1 MAKKVVHTQ
10 IDDRELK
17 LSNLAKVLYPSVGI
31 TKAEIIQYYL
41 TISEHLLAFASSR
54 PLTLIR
60 YPDGIDKTKFYSK
73 NTPDYT
79 PDWIVKRTLPWDTDN
94 VYSFLEG
101 RPDVVYFANLAAL
114 ELHITSSK
122 YPDIEYPDHFVIDL
136 DPDEDVT
143 FEEMKAVA
151 VTIKDYLL
159 ERRFTPYVKTSGGKG
174 LHIVVP
180 LIPDTDF
187 DTVMTYFKGV
197 FKAFT
202 KEYPQT
208 TLAMSKDKRK
218 GKILLDIYRNHRG
231 NTTVAPYSL
240 RAKPGAPISMP
251 IPWDALDDLESAQY
265 YTLRNYTD
273 YPEYLTLWDGI
284 WDKGVSLQPDDL
296 EVPDSL
302 SDYQEKRNFIITSE
316 PQANASKSV
325 NDKWVLQLHNASNLH
340 YDLRLGIDGV
350 MKSWAIP
357 KSLPHTDGVKR
368 MAIQTED
375 HPASYLTYE
384 GTIPKGEYG
393 AGKMWIMD
401 TGTIEWQTQKETK
414 LAFTLKGT
422 YLDMSYNLVR
432 TKDRQWLISGTGV
445 NAKQKEIPRG
455 SMLASA
461 TEKLPSKSS
470 KVFYEV
476 KWDGI
481 RVCVVKYGKSIKLYS
496 RSGRDITEMFPEFV
510 DPDLLAVEHCIL
522 DGEIVVLD
530 AAGRPLFSEVISRL
544 HGKANKG
551 KKNAVLYT
559 FDCLAVDNIDI
570 SSLPIERR
578 RDILTAVLDDA
589 QYYRYSQTFADGA
602 QLMTAITAQGME
614 GIMVKTLGSKYHAG
628 QRTNDWKKLKV
639 RQDTTA
645 YIIGY
650 TEGSG
655 DRSPYFGSLVLAV
668 YEDETWIY
676 RGRVGT
682 GFDTAKLKAV
692 LAELNKVEKSPKLI
706 KEKTDEENKTTWI
719 LPELQC
725 EIKYA
730 SMSSNQTYREPV
742 FKRLILEG

>member
-10 IDDRELK
+10 IDGQEIK
-17 LSNLAKVLYPSVGI
+17 LSNLQKNLYPDAGI

-41 TISEHLLAFASSR
+41 AISDHLLAFASSR

-79 PDWIVKRTLPWDTDN
+79 PDWIVKRTLPWDEEN

-101 RPDVVYFANLAAL
+101 KADVVYFANLAAL

-122 YPDIEYPDHFVIDL
+122 YPDIECPDHFVIDL
-136 DPDEDVT
+136 DPDPRVT
-143 FEEMKAVA
+143 FEEMKDMAVK
-151 VTIKDYLL
+151 IKDYLYA
-159 ERRFTPYVKTSGGKG
+159 RRFTPFVKTSGGKG

-187 DTVMTYFKGV
+187 DVVMTHFKSL
-197 FKAFT
+197 FKAFI
-202 KEYPQT
+202 KENPVA
-208 TLAMSKDKRK
+208 TLSMSKEKRK
-218 GKILLDIYRNHRG
+218 GKVLLDIYRNHRG
-231 NTTVAPYSL
+231 NTTVAPFSL
-240 RAKPGAPISMP
+240 RAKPGGPISMP

-265 YTLRNYTD
+265 FTLRNYTD
-273 YPEYLTLWDGI
+273 YPEYLTLWSNI
-284 WDKGVSLQPDDL
+284 FEKGVSIQPDDL

-302 SDYQEKRNFIITSE
+302 NDYQEKRNFIITTE

-325 NDKWVLQLHNASNLH
+325 NDKFVLQLHDASNLH

-357 KSLPHTDGVKR
+357 KSLPHTEGVKR

-401 TGTIEWQTQKETK
+401 TGTIEWQTQKDGK
-414 LAFTLKGT
+414 YAFTLVGNQMKQ
-422 YLDMSYNLVR
+422 SYNLVR
-432 TKDRQWLISGTGV
+432 TKDSQWLISSTGV
-445 NAKQKEIPRG
+445 NEKQSEIPKEA
-455 SMLASA
+455 MLASA
-461 TEKLPSKSS
+461 TEKLPKKSS

-481 RVCVVKYGKSIKLYS
+481 RVCVVKYGITIKLYS
-496 RSGRDITEMFPEFV
+496 RSGRDITEMFPEFL

-530 AAGRPLFSEVISRL
+530 PAGRPLFSEVIGRM
-544 HGKANKG
+544 HGKANRG
-551 KKNAVLYT
+551 KMNAVLYA
-559 FDCLAVDNIDI
+559 FDCLAVDNLDI
-570 SSLPIERR
+570 SKLAIERR
-578 RDILTAVLDDA
+578 RDILTAVLDDT
-589 QYYRYSQTFADGA
+589 QYYRYSQIFSDGA
-602 QLMTAITAQGME
+602 QLMEAIMAQGME
-614 GIMVKTLGSKYHAG
+614 GIMIKTLGSKYHAG
-628 QRTNDWKKLKV
+628 QRTTDWKKLKV
-639 RQDTTA
+639 RNDQTA

-655 DRSPYFGSLVLAV
+655 DRSPYFGSLVLAEYIDEAWV
-668 YEDETWIY
+668 YK
-676 RGRVGT
+676 GRVGT
-682 GFDTAKLKAV
+682 GFDTAKLKSV
-692 LAELNKVEKSPKLI
+692 LSELKKIEVTKKMV
-706 KEKTDEENKTTWI
+706 KEKIDEENKITWI
-719 LPELQC
+719 QPVLQC

-730 SMSSNQTYREPV
+730 SMSSNNTFREPV
-742 FKRLILEG
+742 FKKLILP